1 MWRNVMWKE
10 DEERR
15 GSLMLLIKHM
25 LAFFFCLC
33 FHITTTIIFFV
44 QHVCWE
50 LPSLLDLTAVVGSA
64 FAFAAVFLAPG
75 FGRTAVILPV
85 CPGKTLG
92 R

>member
-1 MWRNVMWKE
+1 MWKE

-25 LAFFFCLC
+25 LAFFFLSV
-33 FHITTTIIFFV
+33 FSHNHHNQFLRPAHI
-44 QHVCWE
+44 CWE

-85 CPGKTLG
+85 CPGKALC